1 MTMLWWPRERR
12 SIVTT
17 LGLGLALGCGLFC
30 LWWSCWAVPPRSPRR
45 RSSRLRELLQQAGLP
60 DLAPHAVLAA
70 CVLGAA
76 TTLALAQAVTRTL
89 PVAACLALLA
99 GGSPVMVLRAKAQ
112 RRQSELRHAWP
123 DAVDHLASAV
133 RAGLSLPEALA
144 ALAVRGPA
152 DLRAG
157 FAAFEVDYRAS
168 GRFDV
173 ALDDLKARLADPVG
187 DRVVESLRLARQV
200 GGTDLGRLLRTLADF
215 LRSDARLRGELEARQ
230 SWTVNAARL
239 AVAAPWVVLLVLAT
253 RPESLAAYSRPAG
266 VVVLGV
272 GAAVSAV
279 SYTLMRRIARL
290 PAERRVLR

>member
-1 MTMLWWPRERR
+1 
-12 SIVTT
+12 
-17 LGLGLALGCGLFC
+17 
-30 LWWSCWAVPPRSPRR
+30 
-45 RSSRLRELLQQAGLP
+45 LRELVHQAGLP
-60 DLAPHAVLAA
+60 ELAPRAVLAA
-70 CVLGAA
+70 CVLCTGLVLVLAA
-76 TTLALAQAVTRTL
+76 AITRTL

-99 GGSPVMVLRAKAQ
+99 GASPLMALRARAQ
-112 RRQSELRHAWP
+112 RRQADLRHAWP

-157 FAAFEVDYRAS
+157 FAAFEVDYRAT
-168 GRFDV
+168 GRFDL
-173 ALDDLKARLADPVG
+173 ALDDLKVRLADPVA

-239 AVAAPWVVLLVLAT
+239 AVTAPWVVLLVLAT
-253 RPESLAAYSRPAG
+253 RPESVAAYSRPAG

-272 GAAVSAV
+272 GAAVSAT
-279 SYTLMRRIARL
+279 SYALMRRIARL